1 MFAAVET
8 FDGATRATLPCSDA
22 GMAGMS
28 GGAPVQTTQPLLM
41 IRELVKTFGAVTA
54 VDHVT
59 LDIREHEVLGII
71 GDNGAG
77 KSTFLALVTG
87 YYHADEGT
95 FLYRG
100 RAVEPGSPA
109 KTRRRLGIEMV
120 YQDLAMAPDLTVWE
134 NLFLGEEV
142 RRLGLFMDRGAMR
155 RRATTFLEQM
165 QVPVKANEL
174 VGSLSG
180 GQRQL
185 VAIVRGLLF
194 DRDII
199 LLDEPTAA
207 VSAAKASDVLA
218 TIRSLHDRGKTV
230 VLVSHR
236 LEDVLAV
243 SSRIAVF
250 SQGRLSHLVDNTGLT
265 VSDLFHLIYSDA
277 GPQKV
282 ANSAELV
289 PKAVEGA

>member
-1 MFAAVET
+1 
-8 FDGATRATLPCSDA
+8 
-22 GMAGMS
+22 MS
-28 GGAPVQTTQPLLM
+28 GGAPVQTGQPLLM
-41 IRELVKTFGAVTA
+41 VRGLVKTFAGVTA
-54 VDHVT
+54 IDDVT

-87 YYHADEGT
+87 YYHADGGT
-95 FLYRG
+95 FFHRG
-100 RAVEPGSPA
+100 RRVEVSSPA
-109 KTRRRLGIEMV
+109 KSRHSLSIEMV

-142 RRLGLFMDRGAMR
+142 RRLGLFVDRVAMR
-155 RRATTFLEQM
+155 RRATTLLEQM
-165 QVPVKANEL
+165 QVPVKPNEL

-185 VAIVRGLLF
+185 VAIARGLLF

-199 LLDEPTAA
+199 LLDEPTASI
-207 VSAAKASDVLA
+207 SAAKAADVLA
-218 TIRSLHDRGKTV
+218 TIRSLEGRGKTV

-250 SQGRLSHLVDNTGLT
+250 SRGRVSHLVDNTGLT
-265 VSDLFHLIYSDA
+265 VADLFHLMYSDSEEE
-277 GPQKV
+277 KV
-282 ANSAELV
+282 ATGAELA
-289 PKAVEGA
+289 PMAAEGA